1 MTRLFGTDGVR
12 GLANDLLTPTLA
24 VQLGE
29 AAARVL
35 TRDTPASK
43 RSRSGRPRA
52 IVGRDTRASGEFLDH
67 AISAGLASSGV
78 DVTRVGVLPTPAIAH
93 LTATQDIGLGVMISA
108 SHNPFQDNGIK
119 FFARGGYKLEDA
131 VEDEI
136 ESLLGRV
143 EDLPTGAGVGRV
155 VKGETVADRN
165 YINHL
170 VDSVATD
177 LSGLRIVVD
186 ASNGAASNVGPAALR
201 AAGAEVIAINASP
214 DGLNINAGCGSTH
227 PEQLQGYVRSVGA
240 DMGVAYD
247 GDADR
252 CLAVDT
258 EGNLVDGDQI
268 MGMLAVGMKA
278 DGTLGSDTLVVTV
291 MSNLGLH
298 LAMREHGIRIIQTGV
313 GDRYVLEKMLQ
324 GGFTLGGE
332 QSGHV
337 IDTIHATTG
346 DGVLTSLRVAARL
359 KRTGKTLAELAS
371 IVTRLPQ
378 TLINVKGVDKAA
390 AGTDQAVQDAVA
402 AAEARLGETGRV
414 LLRPSGTEPL
424 VRVMVEAAT
433 QDEAD
438 SVARSLAEVVK
449 SNLAL

>member
-12 GLANDLLTPTLA
+12 GLANDLLTPALA

-136 ESLLGRV
+136 ESLLGKV

-201 AAGAEVIAINASP
+201 AAGANEEIGRAS
-214 DGLNINAGCGSTH
+214 C
-227 PEQLQGYVRSVGA
+227 
-240 DMGVAYD
+240 
-247 GDADR
+247 
-252 CLAVDT
+252 
-258 EGNLVDGDQI
+258 
-268 MGMLAVGMKA
+268 
-278 DGTLGSDTLVVTV
+278 
-291 MSNLGLH
+291 
-298 LAMREHGIRIIQTGV
+298 RE
-313 GDRYVLEKMLQ
+313 
-324 GGFTLGGE
+324 
-332 QSGHV
+332 
-337 IDTIHATTG
+337 
-346 DGVLTSLRVAARL
+346 RV
-359 KRTGKTLAELAS
+359 
-371 IVTRLPQ
+371 
-378 TLINVKGVDKAA
+378 
-390 AGTDQAVQDAVA
+390 
-402 AAEARLGETGRV
+402 
-414 LLRPSGTEPL
+414 
-424 VRVMVEAAT
+424 
-433 QDEAD
+433 
-438 SVARSLAEVVK
+438 
-449 SNLAL
+449 